1 MNSSFNTLGYR
12 YFTWSL
18 FISIVLSTSNRF
30 YIGWFGILMF
40 LLLSLALSVYSLA
53 FIIGISVDIDGI
65 REPVSGSLLYGNNI
79 VTAAVI
85 SSSNAIGVH
94 FYSLWES
101 CIINE
106 WLFNGGT
113 YQFIVFHFILGV
125 SYWMVWYINVSSS
138 KFSSLL

>member
-12 YFTWSL
+12 YFTWAL

-65 REPVSGSLLYGNNI
+65 RDPLVD
-79 VTAAVI
+79 
-85 SSSNAIGVH
+85 
-94 FYSLWES
+94 
-101 CIINE
+101 
-106 WLFNGGT
+106 
-113 YQFIVFHFILGV
+113 
-125 SYWMVWYINVSSS
+125 
-138 KFSSLL
+138 